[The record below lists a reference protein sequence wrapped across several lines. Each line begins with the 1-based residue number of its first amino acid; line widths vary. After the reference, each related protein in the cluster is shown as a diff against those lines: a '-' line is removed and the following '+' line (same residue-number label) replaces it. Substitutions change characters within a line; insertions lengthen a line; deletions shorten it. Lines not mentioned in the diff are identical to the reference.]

1 MAITYVDYTA
11 TAAQTDFAFS
21 FPYLEDSHVVV
32 EIDGVTKTL
41 TTHYT
46 ITTSPSTKVVL
57 GSGATAGQKV
67 RVRRISDPDTNLV
80 DFVDGSVLT
89 ESSLD
94 RSYLHNRYLNE
105 EISEMNDLSLQKGVG
120 ESNWDALTLR
130 ITNTS
135 EPTGTADAATKNY
148 VDTQISGTVT
158 GSSTAPTKYAFT
170 GDGTAQ
176 FTFSPGITLTDASL
190 YEVAIDGVLQEPT
203 AAYSIDADNNQINF
217 TSSPPASSKIVV
229 ILRGYA
235 VPVSSGEVSSSQ
247 LADDSVTSTKI
258 ATDAVSSDSII
269 AGAIG
274 SSELAATAVTAGS
287 YTNASITVDADGRLT
302 AASSGS
308 PVQAAYPVGSIYMN
322 ATSLTNPATLLGFGT
337 WTAFGRGQVLVGE
350 AASGTFNVA
359 GSTGGAETHTL
370 ATSEIPSHTHTMQ
383 TWHKDNNTS
392 AVEGDP
398 PAATNSGA
406 LSTPEATYD
415 SAEGSAINS
424 TGGGGSHN
432 NLQPYIVVYMW
443 QRTA

>member
-1 MAITYVDYTA
+1 M
-11 TAAQTDFAFS
+11 
-21 FPYLEDSHVVV
+21 
-32 EIDGVTKTL
+32 
-41 TTHYT
+41 
-46 ITTSPSTKVVL
+46 
-57 GSGATAGQKV
+57 
-67 RVRRISDPDTNLV
+67 
-80 DFVDGSVLT
+80 
-89 ESSLD
+89 
-94 RSYLHNRYLNE
+94 
-105 EISEMNDLSLQKGVG
+105 
-120 ESNWDALTLR
+120 
-130 ITNTS
+130 
-135 EPTGTADAATKNY
+135 
-148 VDTQISGTVT
+148 
-158 GSSTAPTKYAFT
+158 
-170 GDGTAQ
+170 
-176 FTFSPGITLTDASL
+176 
-190 YEVAIDGVLQEPT
+190 
-203 AAYSIDADNNQINF
+203 
-217 TSSPPASSKIVV
+217 
-229 ILRGYA
+229 
-235 VPVSSGEVSSSQ
+235 
-247 LADDSVTSTKI
+247 
-258 ATDAVSSDSII
+258 
-269 AGAIG
+269 
-274 SSELAATAVTAGS
+274 TAGS

-359 GSTGGAETHTL
+359 GSTGGAEPHTL

-392 AVEGDP
+392 AGEGDP